1 MISKILAAVASTAVF
16 AQLGHAQGE
25 SQVPPGSFPQYK
37 ETDGVDAP
45 ALDWAAAYE
54 KAEAALASLSDS
66 EKIGLV
72 TGIGWQESECVG
84 NTGSAPSIG
93 YPALCL
99 QDGPLGLR
107 YGSSVTAFAPAI
119 QAASTWDVDL
129 IRQRGQYLG
138 EEAVGM
144 GVNVLLGPVAGA
156 LGKIPHG
163 GRNWEAFGPDP
174 YLTGISMIETIEG
187 MQGAGV
193 QACAKHYIVNEQELN
208 RETMSSDVD
217 DRTMHE
223 LYLWPF
229 ADSVY
234 ANVASVMCSYNKING
249 TWGCESE
256 SVMTDLLKE
265 ELGFQGHVLTDW
277 NAQHT
282 TEGSANAGLDMTMP
296 GSDYDGNNRLWGDQL
311 SQAVGSGAVSQ
322 DRVDDMV
329 RRVLASWY
337 LLGQDADYPAF
348 NINADVRGN
357 HVENAR
363 AVARD
368 GIVLLKNDDAAL
380 PLSGGPSIAVV
391 GSSSI
396 NNPDGINACPD
407 RSCAVGALAMGWGS
421 GTVDLTYLVA
431 PHDAIKER
439 VEAEGGSV
447 TLSGSDDPAQGA
459 QAAQGADVALVF
471 VMANSGEG
479 YLEVN
484 GHQGDRNH
492 LDPWHDGNA
501 LVEAVA
507 AANPNTIVV
516 AHSTG
521 PILLE
526 NILQNEGVKGIV
538 WAGLPGQEN
547 GNALADILWGDT
559 NPNGK
564 LPYTLGKNE
573 DDWGARVVPGD
584 DDFSEGLFIDYRY
597 FDQNDIEP
605 RYEFGFGL
613 CKSLF
618 PPQPRGT
625 TSN

>member
-1 MISKILAAVASTAVF
+1 M
-16 AQLGHAQGE
+16 
-25 SQVPPGSFPQYK
+25 
-37 ETDGVDAP
+37 
-45 ALDWAAAYE
+45 DWAAAYE
-54 KAEAALASLSDS
+54 KAESALASLSAS
-66 EKIGLV
+66 EKIGIV

-93 YPALCL
+93 YPSLCL

-107 YGSSVTAFAPAI
+107 YGSSVTAFAPGI

-129 IRQRGQYLG
+129 IRQRGQYMG

-144 GVNVLLGPVAGA
+144 GVNVQLGPVAGA

-163 GRNWEAFGPDP
+163 GRNWEGFGPDP
-174 YLTGISMIETIEG
+174 YLTGIAMIETIEG

-208 RETMSSDVD
+208 RETMSSNVD

-223 LYLWPF
+223 VYLWPF
-229 ADSVY
+229 ADSVF

-256 SVMTDLLKE
+256 GVMTNLLKE
-265 ELGFQGHVLTDW
+265 ELGFKGHVLTDW

-296 GSDYDGNNRLWGDQL
+296 GSDYDGNNRLWGDGLQ
-311 SQAVGSGAVSQ
+311 QAVNSGAVSQ

-337 LLGQDADYPAF
+337 LLGQDSGYPNF
-348 NINADVRGN
+348 NINADVRDN

-368 GIVLLKNDDAAL
+368 GIVLLKNDEEIL
-380 PLSGGPSIAVV
+380 PLAGGPSIAVI
-391 GSSSI
+391 GSSSV

-407 RSCAVGALAMGWGS
+407 RSCSTGALAMGWGS

-447 TLSGSDDPAQGA
+447 TLSGNDDPNQGA

-479 YLEVN
+479 YLEVDGN
-484 GHQGDRNH
+484 AGDRNN
-492 LDPWHDGNA
+492 LDPWHNGNA
-501 LVEAVA
+501 LVQAVA

-521 PILLE
+521 PIILE
-526 NILQNEGVKGIV
+526 SILQNEGVKGIV

-547 GNALADILWGDT
+547 GNALVDILWGDT

-564 LPYTLGKNE
+564 LPYTLGKGE
-573 DDWGARVVPGD
+573 DDWGARVVQGD
-584 DDFSEGLFIDYRY
+584 DNYPEGLFIDYRH
-597 FDQNDIEP
+597 FDKNEIEP

-613 CKSLF
+613 CKSFSSPLS
-618 PPQPRGT
+618 PQVPLPRKKRTNKTQRTQPST
-625 TSN
+625 TPT